1 MDSSLKFK
9 RKSGNL
15 RLKRNCFQT
24 NIISIDI
31 PLVYFPRQKTKNKR
45 ILIRHNNSSLTK
57 KHTVKDSKVIMSQYS
72 KQGSSG
78 RRNHRP
84 FGRWSPRSHPC
95 GRQTSLFFP
104 WPSPLATFKS
114 QIFVF
119 SCDSIKRFG
128 RHWPTQQSM
137 FEQRIV

>member
-1 MDSSLKFK
+1 MVSLFSRNIFRQFIMMVHFILWVDSSRKFK
-9 RKSGNL
+9 QKSGNL

-57 KHTVKDSKVIMSQYS
+57 KHTVKDSKVMSQYS
-72 KQGSSG
+72 KQGSSE

-84 FGRWSPRSHPC
+84 FGRLSPRSHPC

-104 WPSPLATFKS
+104 WPSRLATFKS
-114 QIFVF
+114 
-119 SCDSIKRFG
+119 
-128 RHWPTQQSM
+128 
-137 FEQRIV
+137 